1 MSGATMPA
9 LTLRAHRK
17 TVIASGLLCCALILV
32 VLFTRPAAFR
42 SPAAVVVMALIGTA
56 AVLLQLRIRND
67 AERQTLRSP
76 WWLNFV
82 GILLALAALFPAGLR
97 MGPRLTQAIAL
108 GAVGSFAISSA
119 IVLRS
124 FREHPAKPE

>member
-1 MSGATMPA
+1 MPV
-9 LTLRAHRK
+9 LTLRARRK

-32 VLFTRPAAFR
+32 VLFTSPVAFR
-42 SPAAVVVMALIGTA
+42 SPATVVVMALIGTA
-56 AVLLQLRIRND
+56 AVLLQLQIRND

-76 WWLNFV
+76 RWLNVV

-97 MGPRLTQAIAL
+97 LGPRLTQAIAL

-119 IVLRS
+119 IVLHS
-124 FREHPAKPE
+124 FRKHSAKPE

>member
-1 MSGATMPA
+1 MSGAAMPA
-9 LTLRAHRK
+9 LTLRAPRK

-32 VLFTRPAAFR
+32 VLFTSPAAFR
-42 SPAAVVVMALIGTA
+42 SPAAGVVMALLGTA

-76 WWLNFV
+76 RWLNFV
-82 GILLALAALFPAGLR
+82 GNLLALASLFPSRLR
-97 MGPRLTQAIAL
+97 IGPRLTQAIAL

-119 IVLRS
+119 IVLHS
-124 FREHPAKPE
+124 FRKHSAKPE

>member
-1 MSGATMPA
+1 MPA
-9 LTLRAHRK
+9 VPRRK
-17 TVIASGLLCCALILV
+17 TVLGAGLLCVALILV
-32 VLFTRPAAFR
+32 VLFTSPAAFR

-108 GAVGSFAISSA
+108 GEVGGFAFSSA